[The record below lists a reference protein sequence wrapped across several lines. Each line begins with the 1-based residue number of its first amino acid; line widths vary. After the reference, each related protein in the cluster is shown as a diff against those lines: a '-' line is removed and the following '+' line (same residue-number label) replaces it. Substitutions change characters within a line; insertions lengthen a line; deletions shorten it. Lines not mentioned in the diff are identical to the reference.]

1 MIHYS
6 FVFALSVEAY
16 SINMIHQD
24 LVQPAQDNSKPIV
37 THPNTVE
44 ALKAVDPR
52 EFTVGS
58 IFCIFEEGLIAD
70 SFTILNEKGQ
80 KPDQD
85 TNDFMLLI
93 SHYFHE

>member
-1 MIHYS
+1 MIHK
-6 FVFALSVEAY
+6 
-16 SINMIHQD
+16 D
-24 LVQPAQDNSKPIV
+24 LVQPALDNSKPIV

-52 EFTVGS
+52 EFTVAS
-58 IFCIFEEGLIAD
+58 IFCIFEESLIAN

>member
-1 MIHYS
+1 MIHG
-6 FVFALSVEAY
+6 
-16 SINMIHQD
+16 D

-52 EFTVGS
+52 EFTVAS
-58 IFCIFEEGLIAD
+58 IFCIFEDSLIAN
-70 SFTILNEKGQ
+70 SFTVLNEQGE
-80 KPDQD
+80 KPDHY